1 MGFSAAAQEVS
12 FLRQL
17 QPQIHGEAG
26 LGLPI
31 KVLVDSELVLDIVHN
46 PVYHARTKQILARYH
61 FVRDRVFKEKEL
73 YFIKI
78 SAGEMRADMM
88 TKHASVGVVRYN
100 KKLIGMM

>member
-1 MGFSAAAQEVS
+1 M
-12 FLRQL
+12 
-17 QPQIHGEAG
+17 
-26 LGLPI
+26 
-31 KVLVDSELVLDIVHN
+31 LVDSQPALDIVHN

-78 SAGEMRADMM
+78 SARRMGADML